1 MVHGVGKVTRRK
13 MGVSDDVA
21 RGKRR
26 QRGVS
31 GEEKRGVKVRYVH
44 LCYYTKQPGHV
55 VDRAII
61 EAMACAKQLQLE
73 INF

>member
-1 MVHGVGKVTRRK
+1 MVHGVSKVIRRK

-21 RGKRR
+21 RGKR
-26 QRGVS
+26 QRCVS
-31 GEEKRGVKVRYVH
+31 GEEKRRVKVRYVH